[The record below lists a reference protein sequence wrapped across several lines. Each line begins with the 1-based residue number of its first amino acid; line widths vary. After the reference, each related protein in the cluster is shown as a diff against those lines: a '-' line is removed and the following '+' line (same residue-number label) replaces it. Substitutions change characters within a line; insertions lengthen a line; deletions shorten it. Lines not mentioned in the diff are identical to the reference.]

1 MVSNLDNSEI
11 FLIVAALLVFLL
23 ILYAFFKPFF
33 TRTLL
38 RTSIHNSESTLFNDN
53 AEQGTLG
60 FESDDQ
66 ESIDQE
72 LIILN
77 LISMDQSIFDIDQV
91 LMLLK
96 NLDAKYIDGFFS
108 YRDETGAEIFRVAS
122 GINPG
127 VLELGT
133 QTHILFMALDLYQAL
148 DPLKA
153 LEQMLDSAS
162 HISEKLHASI
172 CDQNRAPLSKQMIEH
187 YKSKAQEIS
196 HIKTMRTI
204 K

>member
-1 MVSNLDNSEI
+1 MISNSEI
-11 FLIVAALLVFLL
+11 FFIVAASLIFLLV
-23 ILYAFFKPFF
+23 LYLFFKPFF
-33 TRTLL
+33 SRKLIQTT
-38 RTSIHNSESTLFNDN
+38 IQDSESLLFNDN

-60 FESDDQ
+60 FDADDQ
-66 ESIDQE
+66 ASIDQE

-77 LISMDQSIFDIDQV
+77 LISMDKSIFDIDQV

-96 NLDAKYIDGFFS
+96 NLNAKYVDGFFS
-108 YRDETGAEIFRVAS
+108 YRNESGAEIFRVAS

-127 VLELGT
+127 ILDLNTE
-133 QTHILFMALDLYQAL
+133 THILFMALDLYQAP
-148 DPLKA
+148 DPLGA
-153 LEQMLDSAS
+153 IEQMLNSAS
-162 HISEKLHASI
+162 NISEKLHASI

-196 HIKTMRTI
+196 HIKSLHKHTI

>member
-1 MVSNLDNSEI
+1 MISNSEI
-11 FLIVAALLVFLL
+11 FFIVAASLIFLLV
-23 ILYAFFKPFF
+23 LYFFFKPFF
-33 TRTLL
+33 TRKLIQT
-38 RTSIHNSESTLFNDN
+38 TIQDSESLLFNDN

-60 FESDDQ
+60 FDADDQ
-66 ESIDQE
+66 ASIDQE

-77 LISMDQSIFDIDQV
+77 LISMDKSIFDIDQV

-96 NLDAKYIDGFFS
+96 NLNAKYVDGFFS
-108 YRDETGAEIFRVAS
+108 YRDESGAEIFRVAS

-127 VLELGT
+127 ILDLNTE
-133 QTHILFMALDLYQAL
+133 THILFMALDLYQAP
-148 DPLKA
+148 DPLGA
-153 LEQMLDSAS
+153 IEQMLNSAS
-162 HISEKLHASI
+162 NISEKLHASI

-196 HIKTMRTI
+196 HIKSLHKHTI

>member
-1 MVSNLDNSEI
+1 MVSNSEI
-11 FLIVAALLVFLL
+11 FFIVAASLIFLLV
-23 ILYAFFKPFF
+23 LYFFCKPFF
-33 TRTLL
+33 TRKLIQT
-38 RTSIHNSESTLFNDN
+38 TIQDSESLLFNDN

-60 FESDDQ
+60 FDADDQ
-66 ESIDQE
+66 ASIDQE

-77 LISMDQSIFDIDQV
+77 LISMDKSIFDIDQV

-96 NLDAKYIDGFFS
+96 NLNAKYVDGFFS
-108 YRDETGAEIFRVAS
+108 YRDESGAEIFRVAS

-127 VLELGT
+127 ILDLNTE
-133 QTHILFMALDLYQAL
+133 THILFMALDLYQAP
-148 DPLKA
+148 DPLGA
-153 LEQMLDSAS
+153 IEQMLNSAS
-162 HISEKLHASI
+162 NISEKLHASI

-196 HIKTMRTI
+196 HIKSLHKHTI

>member
-1 MVSNLDNSEI
+1 MVSNSEI
-11 FLIVAALLVFLL
+11 FFIVAASLIFLLV
-23 ILYAFFKPFF
+23 LYFFFKPFF
-33 TRTLL
+33 TRKLIQT
-38 RTSIHNSESTLFNDN
+38 TIQDSESLLFNDN

-60 FESDDQ
+60 FDADDQ
-66 ESIDQE
+66 TSIDQE

-77 LISMDQSIFDIDQV
+77 LISMDKSIFDIDQV

-96 NLDAKYIDGFFS
+96 NLNAKYVDGFFS
-108 YRDETGAEIFRVAS
+108 YRDESGAEIFRVAS

-127 VLELGT
+127 ILDLNTE
-133 QTHILFMALDLYQAL
+133 THILFMALDLYQAP
-148 DPLKA
+148 DPLGA
-153 LEQMLDSAS
+153 IEQMLNSAS
-162 HISEKLHASI
+162 NISEKLHASI

-196 HIKTMRTI
+196 HIKSLHKHTI

>member
-1 MVSNLDNSEI
+1 MVSNSEI
-11 FLIVAALLVFLL
+11 FFIVAASLIFLLV
-23 ILYAFFKPFF
+23 LYFFFKPFF
-33 TRTLL
+33 TRKLIQT
-38 RTSIHNSESTLFNDN
+38 TIQDSESLLFNDN

-60 FESDDQ
+60 FDADDQ
-66 ESIDQE
+66 ASIDQE

-77 LISMDQSIFDIDQV
+77 LISMDKSIFDIDQV

-96 NLDAKYIDGFFS
+96 NLNAKYVDGFFS
-108 YRDETGAEIFRVAS
+108 YRDESGAEIFRVAS

-127 VLELGT
+127 ILDLNTE
-133 QTHILFMALDLYQAL
+133 THILFMALDLYQAA
-148 DPLKA
+148 DPLGA
-153 LEQMLDSAS
+153 IEQMLNSAS
-162 HISEKLHASI
+162 NISEKLHASI

-196 HIKTMRTI
+196 HIKSLHKHTI

>member
-1 MVSNLDNSEI
+1 MVSNSEI
-11 FLIVAALLVFLL
+11 FFIVAASLFFLLV
-23 ILYAFFKPFF
+23 LYFFFKPFF
-33 TRTLL
+33 TRKLIQT
-38 RTSIHNSESTLFNDN
+38 TIQDSESLLFNDN

-60 FESDDQ
+60 FDADDQ
-66 ESIDQE
+66 TSIDQE

-77 LISMDQSIFDIDQV
+77 LISMDKSIFDIDQV

-96 NLDAKYIDGFFS
+96 NLNAKYVDGFFS
-108 YRDETGAEIFRVAS
+108 YRDESGAEIFRVAS

-127 VLELGT
+127 ILDLNTE
-133 QTHILFMALDLYQAL
+133 THILFMALDLYQAP
-148 DPLKA
+148 DPLGA
-153 LEQMLDSAS
+153 IEQMLNSAS
-162 HISEKLHASI
+162 NISEKLHASI

-196 HIKTMRTI
+196 HIKSLHKHTI